1 MGQVGK
7 LIKVELQVLVMV
19 DEKATD
25 YDIIEQSKRLFV
37 NKIEK
42 DDALFFG
49 LKEIKT
55 ISGFE
60 L

>member
-42 DDALFFG
+42 DNALFLG

-55 ISGFE
+55 ILGFT